1 LEKKIAKKR
10 KIENKGG
17 EILKAQ
23 IKKCAKIFFWII
35 WFILIIISIY
45 FFRKELFLS
54 NDFNQRK
61 KKEQFVQIS
70 VDSNNISNQVFYQI
84 EKEEPKWV
92 LKIPSIYLNKEIEE
106 GTSQEILK
114 RAIGH
119 FPETPLW
126 DGNVCFAAHNVNGKE
141 SGFFKDIKK
150 LNIGDEIEYQK
161 DGKIRIYE
169 VIENTVIIE
178 TDWSK
183 LEATKENRLTLITCE
198 EGLYEYRRCIQ
209 AIEKERKQ

>member
-1 LEKKIAKKR
+1 M
-10 KIENKGG
+10 
-17 EILKAQ
+17 KAQ

-35 WFILIIISIY
+35 WFTLIVINII

-61 KKEQFVQIS
+61 NKEQFVQTTF
-70 VDSNNISNQVFYQI
+70 DSNSISNQVFYQVK
-84 EKEEPKWV
+84 KEEPKWV
-92 LKIPSIYLNKEIEE
+92 LKIPIIYLNKEIEE
-106 GTSQEILK
+106 GTSQDVLK

-141 SGFFKDIKK
+141 SGFFKDIKN

-161 DGKIRIYE
+161 DGKTRIYE
-169 VIENTVIIE
+169 VVENIVISE

-183 LEATKENRLTLITCE
+183 LQPTKENRLTLITCE
-198 EGLYEYRRCIQ
+198 EGLYKYRRCVQ
-209 AIEKERKQ
+209 AIEKENEK